1 MASAIFKPSR
11 IVSVAL
17 VIGAT
22 LWIASGLLGPEA
34 EEGSVEG
41 EAAPADVQIPVQRVA
56 VTTTT
61 AQTHDRQ
68 IVLSC
73 VTRAENRAKAVARGA
88 GVIIELNISRGDSVR
103 SGDVV
108 ARISDEGRQAAVSQ
122 ALALLDQRIAE
133 FEANRTL
140 IERGDAPRNR
150 LPALE
155 AAVAA
160 ARAAVASANA
170 GADRSLVKSPID
182 GIVDSVPAQLGQAV
196 QVGLEIAEIVDPDP
210 MLAVGAVSETRRSG
224 VLPGQATEIRFIDG
238 TKVHG
243 AVDFVGLSAD
253 TATRT
258 YPVEATIANP
268 DARIADGVTC
278 EMVVSL
284 AQIQAAAVPR
294 SALVFSD
301 EGHLGV
307 RVADDNSKVRFVPV
321 EIVDD
326 GRRNVWVTGIEGS
339 ARVIVVGQDFVKSG
353 DVVEAVSAAETDVG
367 AEPPA

>member
-11 IVSVAL
+11 IVSIAL

-34 EEGSVEG
+34 EEGSVATGTTPE
-41 EAAPADVQIPVQRVA
+41 DVRIPVQRVS
-56 VTTTT
+56 VTTTI
-61 AQTHDRQ
+61 AQPHDRHV
-68 IVLSC
+68 VLSC
-73 VTRAENRAKAVARGA
+73 VTEAENRAKAVARGA
-88 GVIIELNISRGDSVR
+88 GVIIELNISRGDNVR

-122 ALALLDQRIAE
+122 ARALLDQRIAE
-133 FEANRTL
+133 YEANRTL

-160 ARAAVASANA
+160 ARAAVALAKA
-170 GADRSLVKSPID
+170 EADRSMVKSPID
-182 GIVDSVPAQLGQAV
+182 GTVDSVPAQVGQAV
-196 QVGLEIAEIVDPDP
+196 QVGTEIAEIVDPDP
-210 MLAVGAVSETRRSG
+210 MLAVGAVSENRRSSIQ
-224 VLPGQATEIRFIDG
+224 PGQATEIRFIDG
-238 TKVHG
+238 TEVQG
-243 AVDFVGLSAD
+243 AVNFVGLSAD

-268 DARIADGVTC
+268 NARIADGVTC

-284 AQIQAAAVPR
+284 AQIEAAAVPR

-301 EGHLGV
+301 EGLLGV

-321 EIVDD
+321 DIVDD
-326 GRRNVWVTGIEGS
+326 GRRNVWVSGIEGS
-339 ARVIVVGQDFVKSG
+339 VRVIVVGQDFVKDG
-353 DVVEAVSAAETDVG
+353 DVVDAVSAAEADVG